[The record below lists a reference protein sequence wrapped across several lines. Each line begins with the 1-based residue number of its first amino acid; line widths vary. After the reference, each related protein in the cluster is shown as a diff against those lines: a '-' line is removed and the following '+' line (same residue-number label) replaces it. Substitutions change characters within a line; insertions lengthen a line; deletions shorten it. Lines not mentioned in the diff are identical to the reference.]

1 MRFQQKNTG
10 DDVQAVGDPVLN
22 FLQQHFLLA
31 QQLLVW
37 RRRFAS
43 PRPTSR
49 RSKIFANLE
58 GHTKPMTPLVISTA
72 TAFSISIRTSA
83 VERQRS

>member
-31 QQLLVW
+31 QQLLGLAQEI
-37 RRRFAS
+37 RF
-43 PRPTSR
+43 PTPD
-49 RSKIFANLE
+49 FAAIE
-58 GHTKPMTPLVISTA
+58 DICQSGGPHKTHDPFGHKHCHSFLHFNSH
-72 TAFSISIRTSA
+72 FGR
-83 VERQRS
+83 